1 METMSP
7 LESLDA
13 FVVSA
18 SRAFCSPL
26 AIFIQIQVALLAL
39 FYCTFAP
46 VLHPCFVPD
55 SLNLS
60 NAVAEGCKLLGSGAV
75 KATRFLWQFPTARL
89 LLLFYLVF
97 CASFLDG
104 SATSPSDLFEVV
116 DRRAKLVVGENPEEQ
131 SNFQSLASNGRGSQ
145 TKRTRLKAKAQKRLS
160 SNETPKTVDTSSE
173 LNSSE
178 TSQLNVVPDKDG
190 AGLTIETDG
199 IIPSNSNAQTSNEQ
213 QPNVEND
220 GSVPNSSKS
229 ESILSEEVKDSVVHE
244 ELPVIVPDVEAI
256 EYLHQLQMPDVQ
268 GLEIVHEDPPVDT
281 SQDFRM
287 RDAGISAKIEQEGH
301 HSVSVDTPNGVDTPL
316 KDADPKAQ
324 GLLKT
329 AISTGQSKEA
339 RLARVCAGLSSRLQ
353 EYKSENAQ
361 LEELLVAERE
371 LSRSSEAR
379 IKQLQRDISA
389 AKSEVIKV
397 ESNMADALAAKNS
410 EIEALVSSVDALK
423 KQAALS
429 EGNLASSQALREELT
444 SVERRAEE
452 ERAAHNSTKMAAM
465 ERQVELEHRAM
476 EASTALARIQRTA
489 DERTGKAAELEH
501 KVALMEVEC
510 ASLNQELQDL
520 EARARRGQKKSP
532 EEANQMIQMQAWQE
546 EVERA
551 RQGQRDAESKLSS
564 LEASSL
570 LWALWL
576 YMFCLLSSLIMKVK
590 QIRLFISIIS
600 NRFQN
605 ILDCHRPRLIVDGLS
620 SAIYRRKSINNEPRA
635 VTCIE
640 DEETVSPDNSK
651 EEGVDVRVV
660 PRCRPFTK
668 EESINNEP
676 QAVTCIENEV
686 AVSPDNGPRV
696 FSPKK
701 VSGLEEIF
709 MFDKVFGPSAQQ
721 IDIFKAVLPI
731 VNEVFEGFN
740 CTIISYG
747 HTSSGK
753 SYTMEGDYDRS
764 KIGCNGELPQKAGV
778 IPRAV
783 KQIFDK
789 LEHQAAKC
797 TVKVTFLELY
807 SEEITDL
814 LAPEEIPRVP
824 VEDRQ
829 KKQLLLVEDGKG
841 GALVKCLVEEIVTSA
856 GQVFDLLEQGWSHTL
871 FSITIHTVEATPDGE
886 RIIKCGTLNLVD
898 LAGAREGHSREV
910 EKINKSFL
918 TLGRV
923 INALVEH
930 LKHIPYR
937 HSTLTRLLRDS
948 LGGET
953 KTCII
958 ATVSPSVHCRE
969 ETLKTLKYAHRAL
982 DIRNMAKVNCPFA
995 SVALKRSMDQV
1006 FNNQLILYKI
1016 LRYVVYV
1023 NDFRSMAWART
1034 VCSSWCFTLH
1044 VIEKRRNLVGRP
1056 DSRSLLLKLQ
1066 LLWEYFYYLTSKA
1079 GFIHD

>member
-1 METMSP
+1 M
-7 LESLDA
+7 
-13 FVVSA
+13 A
-18 SRAFCSPL
+18 SWLRA
-26 AIFIQIQVALLAL
+26 
-39 FYCTFAP
+39 
-46 VLHPCFVPD
+46 
-55 SLNLS
+55 
-60 NAVAEGCKLLGSGAV
+60 AE
-75 KATRFLWQFPTARL
+75 
-89 LLLFYLVF
+89 
-97 CASFLDG
+97 
-104 SATSPSDLFEVV
+104 DLFEVV

-131 SNFQSLASNGRGSQ
+131 SNFQSPASNGRGSQ

-220 GSVPNSSKS
+220 GSIPSSSKS

-256 EYLHQLQMPDVQ
+256 ASTSNGELVNEDSSDVLERVSSTQPDVQ
-268 GLEIVHEDPPVDT
+268 GVEIVHEDPPVDT

-287 RDAGISAKIEQEGH
+287 QDAGISAKIEQEGH

-316 KDADPKAQ
+316 KDADPKVESHSDQKKQQDHKADASPTKVQDQLEEAQ

-429 EGNLASSQALREELT
+429 EGNLASLQVLYRALFLLFCLPYITCFLALFYFYSMPPVHYSFLPFLEDFVVCELIESQELFNFLYSRFQSWKLQREIPDGLANMESIMRNRELTETRMMQALREELT

-489 DERTGKAAELEH
+489 DERTAKAAELEH

-532 EEANQMIQMQAWQE
+532 EEANQMIQAWQE

-576 YMFCLLSSLIMKVK
+576 YMFCLLSSLILKADVQKLRVEMAAMKRDAEHYSRQEHMELEKRYRELTDLLYYK
-590 QIRLFISIIS
+590 QTQLETMASEKAAAEFQLEKEMKRLQETQVETERIRASRRASSSWEEDTDIKALEPLPLYHRHMVGASMQLQKAAKLLDSGAVRATRFLWRYPTARLLLLFYLV
-600 NRFQN
+600 FVH
-605 ILDCHRPRLIVDGLS
+605 LFLMYLLHRLQ
-620 SAIYRRKSINNEPRA
+620 E
-635 VTCIE
+635 
-640 DEETVSPDNSK
+640 
-651 EEGVDVRVV
+651 
-660 PRCRPFTK
+660 
-668 EESINNEP
+668 
-676 QAVTCIENEV
+676 QADSFDSREV
-686 AVSPDNGPRV
+686 AVSM
-696 FSPKK
+696 
-701 VSGLEEIF
+701 GLAN
-709 MFDKVFGPSAQQ
+709 PT
-721 IDIFKAVLPI
+721 LP
-731 VNEVFEGFN
+731 
-740 CTIISYG
+740 
-747 HTSSGK
+747 
-753 SYTMEGDYDRS
+753 
-764 KIGCNGELPQKAGV
+764 
-778 IPRAV
+778 
-783 KQIFDK
+783 
-789 LEHQAAKC
+789 
-797 TVKVTFLELY
+797 
-807 SEEITDL
+807 
-814 LAPEEIPRVP
+814 
-824 VEDRQ
+824 
-829 KKQLLLVEDGKG
+829 
-841 GALVKCLVEEIVTSA
+841 
-856 GQVFDLLEQGWSHTL
+856 
-871 FSITIHTVEATPDGE
+871 
-886 RIIKCGTLNLVD
+886 
-898 LAGAREGHSREV
+898 
-910 EKINKSFL
+910 
-918 TLGRV
+918 
-923 INALVEH
+923 
-930 LKHIPYR
+930 
-937 HSTLTRLLRDS
+937 
-948 LGGET
+948 
-953 KTCII
+953 
-958 ATVSPSVHCRE
+958 
-969 ETLKTLKYAHRAL
+969 
-982 DIRNMAKVNCPFA
+982 
-995 SVALKRSMDQV
+995 
-1006 FNNQLILYKI
+1006 
-1016 LRYVVYV
+1016 
-1023 NDFRSMAWART
+1023 
-1034 VCSSWCFTLH
+1034 
-1044 VIEKRRNLVGRP
+1044 
-1056 DSRSLLLKLQ
+1056 
-1066 LLWEYFYYLTSKA
+1066 
-1079 GFIHD
+1079 